1 MRLVI
6 YADGASRGNPG
17 PAAFGAV
24 ILDAAGDE
32 IRAIATP
39 IGVATNNVAEYRGA
53 IAGAQAAVEL
63 GATEIELY
71 MDSEL
76 IVRQLEGRY
85 RVRNKGLKPL
95 YSELTMLLGQLEHVV
110 IRHVSRVHN
119 QRADELANAALDFEQ
134 EQED

>member
-1 MRLVI
+1 M
-6 YADGASRGNPG
+6 
-17 PAAFGAV
+17 
-24 ILDAAGDE
+24 
-32 IRAIATP
+32 
-39 IGVATNNVAEYRGA
+39 ATNNVAEYRGA

-95 YSELTMLLGQLEHVV
+95 YSELAMLLGQLEHVV

-134 EQED
+134 ERED